1 MLKGVPVQA
10 TKRWGLQ
17 RAKRYKTH

>member
-17 RAKRYKTH
+17 RAKK